1 MAWRSQLCAAVRHP
15 GEPRVLVLRSDREW
29 RLPRTL
35 VRKAVWAA
43 DATTVVPAL
52 EQRLGTR
59 IWLLRRLAWSED
71 AATERIEEVFEVEP
85 ADPGWDPPAH
95 GRWVGRRELDGLRLR
110 DEGERGALW
119 PATSTRSSGTRC
131 PRSARRGRGRAG
143 SETSAHGSSMRCPG
157 SAARCRGI
165 EQVKHWSISSVLR
178 IETDGPDLYFK
189 VSARLPLWVEEAP
202 VTAMLAD
209 RFPGYVPG
217 PLAVEP
223 ERGWMLLADFGDLLG
238 WYPPLD
244 VHEEL
249 FRRFAGLQRRSAEIT
264 GELLAD
270 SFVDRRLDTL
280 EARVD
285 PLLSDADAVHRL
297 TAEEVAEL
305 RRLAPE
311 LKDACRR
318 LAGCGIPYALVHG
331 DLHPGNVA
339 RLDGEL
345 AYFDWTDACIAHPFI
360 DLQSLQWQKDEAT
373 RAALLD
379 AYLGAWEG
387 VESPERLREAAAL
400 AAIVTPLHHAVSYQQ
415 IVANLEPAARPEL
428 DATHQFLREILART
442 RHWSNG

>member
-110 DEGERGALW
+110 DEGERGLLAGYLDALERDEVPEERAPW
-119 PATSTRSSGTRC
+119 ARPGWLGDVRAWLEHEVSRLGRSL
-131 PRSARRGRGRAG
+131 
-143 SETSAHGSSMRCPG
+143 
-157 SAARCRGI
+157 RGI

-249 FRRFAGLQRRSAEIT
+249 FRRFAGLQRRSAELT

-297 TAEEVAEL
+297 AAEEVAEL

>member
-71 AATERIEEVFEVEP
+71 EATERIEEVFEVEP

-95 GRWVGRRELDGLRLR
+95 GRWVGRAELDGLRLR
-110 DEGERGALW
+110 DEGERRLLAGYLDALERDEVPEERAPWARPGWLGDVRAWLEHEVSRLGRSLRRDRAGQALEHLVGAADRDRRPRPLLQGVG
-119 PATSTRSSGTRC
+119 PAAALGRGGAGHRD
-131 PRSARRGRGRAG
+131 ARR
-143 SETSAHGSSMRCPG
+143 
-157 SAARCRGI
+157 
-165 EQVKHWSISSVLR
+165 
-178 IETDGPDLYFK
+178 
-189 VSARLPLWVEEAP
+189 
-202 VTAMLAD
+202 
-209 RFPGYVPG
+209 RFPGYVPV

-223 ERGWMLLADFGDLLG
+223 ERGWMLLPDFGDLLG

-270 SFVDRRLDTL
+270 GCVDRRLDLL

-285 PLLSDADAVHRL
+285 PLL
-297 TAEEVAEL
+297 T
-305 RRLAPE
+305 
-311 LKDACRR
+311 
-318 LAGCGIPYALVHG
+318 
-331 DLHPGNVA
+331 
-339 RLDGEL
+339 
-345 AYFDWTDACIAHPFI
+345 
-360 DLQSLQWQKDEAT
+360 
-373 RAALLD
+373 
-379 AYLGAWEG
+379 
-387 VESPERLREAAAL
+387 
-400 AAIVTPLHHAVSYQQ
+400 TPTPSTV
-415 IVANLEPAARPEL
+415 
-428 DATHQFLREILART
+428 
-442 RHWSNG
+442 